1 MAYVYAA
8 TPGTP
13 APDPRR
19 SPVHQ
24 GWKRLDANHPMVKWL
39 VSLSH
44 MEI

>member
-1 MAYVYAA
+1 
-8 TPGTP
+8 
-13 APDPRR
+13 
-19 SPVHQ
+19 VHQ